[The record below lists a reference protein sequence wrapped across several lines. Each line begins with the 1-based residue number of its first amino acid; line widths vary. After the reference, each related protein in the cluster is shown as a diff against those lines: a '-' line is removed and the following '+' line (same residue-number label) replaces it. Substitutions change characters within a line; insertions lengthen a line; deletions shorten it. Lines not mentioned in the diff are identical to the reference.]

1 MDNKDTREYTMD
13 DLEEIIRE
21 YSTRPATKAK
31 KDTAPLPRQADD
43 TIAFGKVNA
52 DTIPIGKVSADTIP
66 VGKVSADTVPF
77 GKVGGDT
84 APFGKVA
91 SDTVAFGAVKSDT
104 IPLGKKPGD
113 TIPLGGKAEKM
124 GDTIPLGGKGRVEE
138 KSSLQDT
145 KPIIDEDEDVR
156 VYRPAVPRD
165 TSHRHKPKPPQPIA
179 FPENRAR
186 TLQEK
191 LEEGP
196 RRRYQQLS
204 EMGQGRLQAGI
215 YLNLILFLAA
225 SAMALLFSRVEGGRL
240 QLMVLGQMLILLM
253 SAASGYKI
261 LLDGCRQMH
270 RRRFHMSSLLVISFV
285 LCALDGLICVFAHR
299 LPFAAAFVLQMLMA
313 QWAEYQKLQTEMS
326 QMDTLRKA
334 VDLTAVVK
342 TPGFHKT
349 YPAYH
354 TTEGHL
360 EDFMD
365 HYRQENGP
373 ERILCRYAFGAVVL
387 GAVLALI
394 SMLLHGVAE
403 GIRVYAAALLAA
415 MPATIFVG
423 IQRPMA
429 ILEKRMHRLGTVLC
443 GWRGLQNIEKQGYY
457 PLHHKDLFPDNHVKL
472 NGMRFYGERNVNTIV
487 SYMAALM
494 AADGGSLAVP
504 FEQLRASRN
513 ARVCRVENLTSYPDG
528 VGGQIDGLSVVAGT
542 LDFMENMGVM
552 LPDGARIPHA
562 VYVAVN
568 QGLCAVF
575 AVSFTR
581 SKSSASGLRTLCDS
595 HHVRPVLVDCDF
607 ALTGAFLEQKLGV
620 DIHRMHFPDSATR
633 GKLSQKKPEKKTQ
646 PIALATRRGLAQRA
660 YAVTGGAALR
670 SAWRAGAA
678 VHIMGGSIGFL
689 AVAVLALQGSLFLLT
704 PYNLLLYGCVWM
716 IPGLLVA
723 EWTRSI

>member
-21 YSTRPATKAK
+21 YSTRPATKVK
-31 KDTAPLPRQADD
+31 KETAPLPQQK
-43 TIAFGKVNA
+43 G
-52 DTIPIGKVSADTIP
+52 DTIP
-66 VGKVSADTVPF
+66 VGKVSADTIPI
-77 GKVGGDT
+77 GKVG
-84 APFGKVA
+84 
-91 SDTVAFGAVKSDT
+91 SDTVPIGKVSSDTVPIGKVGSDT
-104 IPLGKKPGD
+104 IPLGKVSSDTVPLGKVGGDTVPFGKVTSDTIPLGRKPAD
-113 TIPLGGKAEKM
+113 TIPLGGKAEKS
-124 GDTIPLGGKGRVEE
+124 DTKPFA
-138 KSSLQDT
+138 QDT
-145 KPIIDEDEDVR
+145 KPIPGEDEDVR
-156 VYRPAVPRD
+156 VYRPTVPRD
-165 TSHRHKPKPPQPIA
+165 TSHRNKPKPPQPIA
-179 FPENRAR
+179 FPEKDRAR

-196 RRRYQQLS
+196 RQRYQQLS
-204 EMGQGRLQAGI
+204 EAGLGRLQAGMF
-215 YLNLILFLAA
+215 LNLFLLLAA
-225 SAMALLFSRVEGGRL
+225 SAMALLFSRVEGSRL
-240 QLMVLGQMLILLM
+240 QMMVLGQLLILLL
-253 SAASGYKI
+253 SAVIGGKI
-261 LLDGCRQMH
+261 LLDGCLQM
-270 RRRFHMSSLLVISFV
+270 RRRSFNMHSLLVVSFV
-285 LCALDGLICVFAHR
+285 LCALDGIFCVFDHR
-299 LPFAAAFVLQMLMA
+299 LPFASAFVLQMLMA
-313 QWAEYQKLQTEMS
+313 QWAEYQKIQTEMS

-334 VDLTAVVK
+334 VNLTAVVK
-342 TPGFHKT
+342 TPGFYKSH
-349 YPAYH
+349 PAYH
-354 TTEGHL
+354 TTEGRL
-360 EDFMD
+360 EDFME
-365 HYRQENGP
+365 HYQQEVGP
-373 ERILCRYAFGAVVL
+373 ERLLCNYALLAAAL

-394 SMLLHGVAE
+394 SMFLHGIGA

-443 GWRGLQNIEKQGYY
+443 GWSGLQNIEKQGYY
-457 PLHHKDLFPDNHVKL
+457 PLHHKDLFPENHVKL
-472 NGMRFYGERNVNTIV
+472 NGMRFYGERNVNTVV

-504 FEQLRASRN
+504 FEQLRSSRN
-513 ARVCRVENLTSYPDG
+513 ARVCRVENLTSYPGG

-552 LPDGARIPHA
+552 LPDGAKIPHA

-607 ALTGAFLEQKLGV
+607 ALTGEFLEQKLGV

-646 PIALATRRGLAQRA
+646 PIALVTRRGLAQRA

-678 VHIMGGSIGFL
+678 VHILGGSIGFV
-689 AVAVLALQGSLFLLT
+689 AVMVLALQGALFILT